1 MYKLIIHLHPTHIII
16 HLITSSKTRQLIARP
31 RLSITIIFRSL
42 KIHPQYSANP
52 MSGGPR
58 ERRWCGV
65 GLYGGIILLVL
76 IAWVALPT
84 HHCLVMLLL
93 LPLRLFCPFSFMCV
107 RTFYFA
113 EDQIRMRHVHVS
125 NLRGARTP
133 HDFVCQRTLSN
144 LRAAPPKIRHQ
155 IDKIKHSRYYLT
167 NVRHRLGWGGGGAS
181 VRVGSKTGGV
191 GGWVAETLLL

>member
-16 HLITSSKTRQLIARP
+16 HLIFISELSTPPPTS
-31 RLSITIIFRSL
+31 
-42 KIHPQYSANP
+42 
-52 MSGGPR
+52 GPHLLR
-58 ERRWCGV
+58 IQWVERMR
-65 GLYGGIILLVL
+65 YGGIFLLVL

-155 IDKIKHSRYYLT
+155 IDKIKHSRYLISY
-167 NVRHRLGWGGGGAS
+167 
-181 VRVGSKTGGV
+181 
-191 GGWVAETLLL
+191 